1 MVYQIKSSQIL
12 PLGLEE
18 CWEFFSNPANLKIIT
33 PESMGFE
40 ILSGAEQPMYPGQI
54 IQYHVSPIFGL
65 KLNWVTEIKHVEP
78 LKMFVDEQRY
88 GPYAMWHHKH
98 FFKAV
103 DGGVET
109 TDLVHYKLPLGI
121 LGRIAHPFLV
131 KPKIEEIFKYRTQ
144 KLNELFPKKKD
155 VVV

>member
-1 MVYQIKSSQIL
+1 MVYQIKSAQIL

-65 KLNWVTEIKHVEP
+65 KLNWVTEIKHVDP

-98 FFKAV
+98 FFKPIE
-103 DGGVET
+103 GGVET

-121 LGRIAHPFLV
+121 LGRMAHPFLV
-131 KPKIEEIFKYRTQ
+131 KPKIEEIFKYRSQ